1 MKPAAFTCCGLHTLR
16 PHRFSAYA
24 IITATGTPSP
34 RPWARNAIGGTI
46 STSASCGRSG
56 SGSPSAT
63 ASKLFSSRETTRT
76 FPTFSLGELF
86 AQLQRRMPHGDV
98 LFLLTARKHLVFATT
113 LVTWDRHHFRERF
126 AGRVATPE
134 EVLA

>member
-1 MKPAAFTCCGLHTLR
+1 MHGIVPQRVAHFQQLLPTLG
-16 PHRFSAYA
+16 PLDSIA
-24 IITATGTPSP
+24 GQV
-34 RPWARNAIGGTI
+34 GGTI

-63 ASKLFSSRETTRT
+63 ASKLFPSRETTRT